1 MCSKCAFVGAC
12 ARSERRATDG
22 ARHAARHSGPRME
35 PTNDARQR
43 AGHYWPTHAAG
54 LSTCGGACVGI
65 MCDPRWHAPHKGQR
79 PRVYCCVKSIYWNSG
94 STRVRVAA
102 SSRPGSFLK
111 QFGHFPFCIH
121 AENTDPTQQSGTQG
135 STHGLNRMAHVSR
148 QSMTSLPVP
157 EDASLRQLR

>member
-54 LSTCGGACVGI
+54 LSTCGGDCVGI
-65 MCDPRWHAPHKGQR
+65 TCDPRWHVPHKGQR
-79 PRVYCCVKSIYWNSG
+79 PRVYLLMREVDLLELRQHACAG
-94 STRVRVAA
+94 RRQQP
-102 SSRPGSFLK
+102 PGQLPQAIWALS
-111 QFGHFPFCIH
+111 IH
-121 AENTDPTQQSGTQG
+121 AANTDPTQQSGTQG

-157 EDASLRQLR
+157 EDAFFRQKR